1 MNRRK
6 PADQKTGFIFFDC
19 ILMKKSHEIIRIAGS
34 LLIMGLLL
42 LPFLSTPS
50 HADETWDGRRIME
63 EVLKRHELYPYVF
76 EEQSMILIDSAG
88 NRDVRKVR
96 RFSRIEEDG
105 TVKYLLIFDNP
116 AEIRGVALLAIRHH
130 TGQVDSHI
138 YLPAFGSEMISTAG
152 NRRGGHFL
160 GTDFAIEDLTV
171 EVLSDFR
178 YIRGTD
184 HEIDKIPYFVIEAFP
199 INVEVERSTGYGLRR
214 HFIRQDNFFIVRTD
228 YYDPRGR
235 FLKQRTHHDLKRVDG
250 DMWRNNMILME
261 NHKEQHKSLIKVDR
275 RVFSRDYVP
284 PEMFTPEWLLENR
297 HIQSAEKRLFQSA
310 DGSSEEEDDEIM
322 NNQ

>member
-1 MNRRK
+1 
-6 PADQKTGFIFFDC
+6 
-19 ILMKKSHEIIRIAGS
+19 MKKPLETIRIAGI
-34 LLIMGLLL
+34 LPIMGLLL
-42 LPFLSTPS
+42 LPFFITPS
-50 HADETWDGRRIME
+50 NANDTRDGQDIME
-63 EVLKRHELYPYVF
+63 EVLKRHELYPYIF
-76 EEQSMILIDSAG
+76 EEQSMILIDRAG

-96 RFSRIEEDG
+96 RFSRVEADG

-116 AEIRGVALLAIRHH
+116 AEVRGVALLAIRHH

-152 NRRGGHFL
+152 NQRGGHLL
-160 GTDFAIEDLTV
+160 GSDFAIEDLTV
-171 EVLSDFR
+171 EVLPDFR
-178 YIRGTD
+178 YLRIAD
-184 HEIDKIPYFVIEAFP
+184 HEIDKIPHFVIEAFP
-199 INVEVERSTGYGLRR
+199 INAEIERSTGYGLRR

-250 DMWRNNMILME
+250 DMWRSNMILME
-261 NHKEQHKSLIKVDR
+261 NHKEEHKSLIKIDR

-297 HIQSAEKRLFQSA
+297 HVQSAEKHMFQNA
-310 DGSSEEEDDEIM
+310 TGSSGDADDEIVD
-322 NNQ
+322 NHLN